1 MEKLRDILNS
11 FNENVLVEVITSN
24 NAVSDGAYT
33 IKEWKEDENKR
44 KYLDMCISNHVELY
58 CGEMDQLIAK
68 DSVLRKEVHLDFDGK
83 TVPCLVVEVCE
94 ENFC

>member
-44 KYLDMCISNHVELY
+44 K
-58 CGEMDQLIAK
+58 
-68 DSVLRKEVHLDFDGK
+68 
-83 TVPCLVVEVCE
+83 
-94 ENFC
+94 